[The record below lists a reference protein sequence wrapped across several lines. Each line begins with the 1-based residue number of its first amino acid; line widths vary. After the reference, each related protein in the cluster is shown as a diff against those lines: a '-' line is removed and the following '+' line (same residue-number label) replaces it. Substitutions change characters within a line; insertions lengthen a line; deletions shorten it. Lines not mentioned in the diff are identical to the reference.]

1 MTAGEPER
9 PASPLRANRDFRIV
23 LAGQAVSA
31 LGDAISITTMPLL
44 VLSLTGSG
52 AAVGVVGA
60 LQLLPNLGFGLFA
73 GALADRW
80 DRRRMILWADVGR
93 AALTAAIP
101 VSHWIGLPTMAVILV
116 VTVPINIL
124 RLFADAGLTSAL
136 PSLVGRENLGRAN
149 AQLEATLSVPFIVGP
164 AIAGVLVA
172 AIGAASTLAI
182 DAVSFA
188 GSALAMLFVRR
199 RLRAERGDDLPR
211 LVRDVR
217 EGVAF
222 VWRSRLLRA
231 IIAYWTVVAVATAG
245 IVPTLSYYITIDR
258 DFGAALFGSIG
269 SAWSVGYL
277 VGSLVAGRLVGERA
291 GLRML
296 AMGVGIGAPLVA
308 MAVSASAAVYLGGA
322 FVVGAA
328 LAVLLVSY
336 ATLRAAATP
345 DAFLGRVGSTA
356 RTFSVGLQPLGL
368 LAAGAI
374 IDAASGGAAL
384 AAIGAVTIA
393 ASLVFAM
400 SRAVRGL
407 AASSL
412 DLGATS

>member
-1 MTAGEPER
+1 
-9 PASPLRANRDFRIV
+9 
-23 LAGQAVSA
+23 
-31 LGDAISITTMPLL
+31 
-44 VLSLTGSG
+44 
-52 AAVGVVGA
+52 
-60 LQLLPNLGFGLFA
+60 
-73 GALADRW
+73 
-80 DRRRMILWADVGR
+80 
-93 AALTAAIP
+93 
-101 VSHWIGLPTMAVILV
+101 
-116 VTVPINIL
+116 
-124 RLFADAGLTSAL
+124 
-136 PSLVGRENLGRAN
+136 
-149 AQLEATLSVPFIVGP
+149 
-164 AIAGVLVA
+164 VLVA

-322 FVVGAA
+322 FVVGGA
-328 LAVLLVSY
+328 LAILLVSY

-384 AAIGAVTIA
+384 AAIGAVTVA

-400 SRAVRGL
+400 SRGVRGL
-407 AASSL
+407 TTSSL
-412 DLGATS
+412 DVGTTS